1 LQTLFETIVGHIA
14 KLFWNGRSQAV
25 RLPAEYRF
33 DGDEV
38 HVRRDP
44 VTGDVVL
51 SARADDW
58 SAFFALVDRL
68 GAADGSP
75 RASAADHDPVG

>member
-1 LQTLFETIVGHIA
+1 MGHIA

-44 VTGDVVL
+44 ITGDVVL
-51 SARADDW
+51 SARSDDW

-68 GAADGSP
+68 DAPADSMGGADESAAAPANAAD
-75 RASAADHDPVG
+75 